1 VTLPGPA
8 GGPGRGPAAGPPGAD
23 QPWLVLTASERGA
36 SHVAIKSPN
45 QDAVATERAGTCGV
59 VAAVA
64 DGHGHSRHLRSARGS
79 RLAVKIGCEVAQEL
93 ADQIEGNSEYFS
105 QRAPDGTDGGLAGKL
120 ARLAE
125 EFLVPAIVGRWR
137 DAALAD
143 VEADPFTEAEQDLRH
158 PGDDGVIAYGST
170 LLLGIALLDWL
181 ILAQIGDGDVV
192 AVRSDGQA
200 VQPVPGD
207 PLLDGLVTTSLCGT
221 DPQSDFRIAVVDTAR
236 EPLIAVLLAT
246 DGYGNA
252 QVIEAW
258 PAAFSKDLAWM
269 LAERDLQ
276 WLASQLPAWAA
287 RCASADGSADDTTV
301 ALLVSAAASVL
312 RAAGAGAT
320 GSGNGSEETTI
331 PAARHGDTVPAHI
344 SAEHQIEPVTMQ
356 QLAHRAAPEPVM
368 LERVATTRA
377 SYRPADHGTDTT
389 ELVSHEPDT
398 TELVIHEPTTNEI
411 PKLRHEQGGA
421 ENDDGWAD
429 DDHWAGDDHGS
440 GGR

>member
-1 VTLPGPA
+1 MTLPGPP
-8 GGPGRGPAAGPPGAD
+8 GGQAAAQ

-79 RLAVKIGCEVAQEL
+79 RLAVKIGCQAAQEL
-93 ADQIEGNSEYFS
+93 ADQIEENSEFFS
-105 QRAPDGTDGGLAGKL
+105 QRAPDGIAGGPASEI
-120 ARLAE
+120 ARLTE
-125 EFLVPAIVGRWR
+125 EFLVPAIIERWR

-143 VEADPFTEAEQDLRH
+143 VEADPFTEAEQGQRH
-158 PGDDGVIAYGST
+158 PGDDALIAYGST

-200 VQPVPGD
+200 AQPVPDD
-207 PLLDGLVTTSLCGT
+207 PQLDGLVTTSLCGA
-221 DPQSDFRIAVVDTAR
+221 DPQSDFRIAVLDTAQ

-258 PAAFSKDLAWM
+258 PGAFSKDLAWM
-269 LAERDLQ
+269 LGERDLQ

-312 RAAGAGAT
+312 RANGAGAT
-320 GSGNGSEETTI
+320 GSGSGSEETTI
-331 PAARHGDTVPAHI
+331 PAIRHGDTVPARI
-344 SAEHQIEPVTMQ
+344 PTERQPIEPVTMR
-356 QLAHRAAPEPVM
+356 QLAHRAAPEPVI
-368 LERVATTRA
+368 LERVATKRS
-377 SYRPADHGTDTT
+377 SYGPADHGPDTT
-389 ELVSHEPDT
+389 ELVSHEPET
-398 TELVIHEPTTNEI
+398 TELVIHEPATNEI
-411 PKLRHEQGGA
+411 PKLHREQGGA
-421 ENDDGWAD
+421 DSDDGWAD
-429 DDHWAGDDHGS
+429 DDHRSGDDHGS